1 MLGKD
6 FDEHGINGIIYR
18 GNGSAGAFIKLAK
31 VLNIGWVL
39 LGDNDEQGRK
49 TKNEVLNCGYEQEDI
64 EEILLLTKNK
74 DFEHELA
81 EVPSILA
88 DYEKI
93 LGDSITD
100 DMKQL
105 KAEGNLEEYKKKIVS
120 LIQGGKVENAYKL
133 IKVWNQRNFS
143 IDEISD
149 VIKKLIGKV

>member
-1 MLGKD
+1 MTYAEMAQKQSLPYDLK
-6 FDEHGINGIIYR
+6 IIHAER
-18 GNGSAGAFIKLAK
+18 RAK
-31 VLNIGWVL
+31 
-39 LGDNDEQGRK
+39 E
-49 TKNEVLNCGYEQEDI
+49 
-64 EEILLLTKNK
+64 
-74 DFEHELA
+74 F
-81 EVPSILA
+81 
-88 DYEKI
+88 YEKI

-143 IDEISD
+143 IDEIPD